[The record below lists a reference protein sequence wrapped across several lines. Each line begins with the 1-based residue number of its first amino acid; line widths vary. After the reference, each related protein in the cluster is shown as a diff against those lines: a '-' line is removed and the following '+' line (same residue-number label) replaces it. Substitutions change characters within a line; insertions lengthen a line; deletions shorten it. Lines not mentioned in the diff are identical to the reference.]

1 MNRQQFLDQLAAEL
15 ISLAPEERDEAMK
28 FYVEYLDEAGPEK
41 EEEVLN
47 ELGSPQKVAAIIRA
61 NLGGSNAAP
70 EKEKVPQPELT
81 LKGPDWSRKTSG
93 QAGPAPQS
101 GNAAQRTQNNNRV
114 LLVLLLVFTSPLWIG
129 ILGGLFGAALGLAG
143 GVLGVIIGGVSAVVG
158 GAIALV
164 VSLFFLVSN
173 PADGMVC
180 IALSMASIALGIL
193 VTSGCVW
200 AARRFV
206 PWAVN
211 LVSRLIRTVAGKVG
225 W

>member
-15 ISLAPEERDEAMK
+15 SSLAPEERDEAMK

-61 NLGGSNAAP
+61 NLGVSSAAP

-81 LKGPDWSRKTSG
+81 LEGPDWSRKASG
-93 QAGPAPQS
+93 QAGPAPQT

-129 ILGGLFGAALGLAG
+129 ILGGLFGAVLGLAG
-143 GVLGVIIGGVSAVVG
+143 GILSVIIGGISAVVG

-180 IALSMASIALGIL
+180 MALSMASIALGIL

-200 AARRFV
+200 AVRRFV

-211 LVSRLIRTVAGKVG
+211 LVRRLIRTVARKVG

>member
-15 ISLAPEERDEAMK
+15 SSLAPEERDEAMK

-41 EEEVLN
+41 EAEVLN

-61 NLGGSNAAP
+61 NLGVSDSAP

-81 LKGPDWSRKTSG
+81 LEGPDWSRKTSG
-93 QAGPAPQS
+93 PAAGQT
-101 GNAAQRTQNNNRV
+101 GNSAQRAQNNNRV

-129 ILGGLFGAALGLAG
+129 VLGGLFGVVLGVAG
-143 GVLGVIIGGVSAVVG
+143 GILGVIIGGVSAVVG

-180 IALSMASIALGIL
+180 MALSMASIALGIL
-193 VTSGCVW
+193 VTSGCIW
-200 AARRFV
+200 AVRRFV
-206 PWAVN
+206 PWVVN
-211 LVSRLIRTVAGKVG
+211 LVRRLVRTVAGKVG